1 MTDSLQGLLIEQSIT
16 ISSMK
21 RVFPN
26 FKKMGQANVTQYKAK
41 SRLDALETLWERCQR
56 LNVQLQQ
63 IATAD
68 EQRTVPYFTEEEFFT
83 AEDVYHE
90 AADYLADVIGKF
102 SRCDPNAASTVS
114 DISSR
119 ELSGAVSLQLPRI
132 PLPKF
137 SGNFAEWENFR
148 GIFESLVASKES
160 LSNTQKLHYLKAS
173 VTGEAAVLI
182 NHVKIAD
189 ANYDGAWKLL
199 IEEYDNQNAI
209 IHAHIHAFADL
220 PIMKTESAVELK
232 GLRDTVAASLAALT
246 NLGRPVEKW
255 DDLLVYIV
263 SQKFSPRTRNEWN
276 LQRGKST
283 ASPTY
288 EEIRDFMTLRIR
300 GLTDHSKLNADTSS
314 HKNKGSNRASVN
326 NVATE
331 KCLNCSGNHNLMLCD
346 EFKRKSVEQRTQFLK
361 SHKGCFN
368 CLKVG
373 HFPTSCKSKKR
384 CNLCRRAH
392 HTLLH
397 RASNIPVQKI
407 SENSVLENKTLN
419 AQPSGSATPEI
430 KNETAVASVQTIH
443 SPLKNPPN
451 VLLATAWVILRTIEG
466 RKFKVRALL
475 DQGSAVSFISESLC
489 QTMRTKRSRAS
500 LHVQCFGERYSGV
513 AKSQVSL
520 TLESCNG
527 RGSSTFSLT
536 AFVYQKITSYAG
548 SKTKTVDYWPHL
560 RKLSLADP
568 DPFSNHPIHLLI
580 GSDLYGSLLKQKVK
594 HGPTGTPTAQ
604 LTALGWI
611 LSGPTGTSNSITGSA
626 TSLNCVTIPS
636 LDSLLQKFW
645 EIEEISSE
653 LPLSEEDKK
662 CEQHF
667 IETHQRAEDGR
678 YIIRLPFKTNPP
690 LDIGASRETAALLYS
705 KLEQRLRK
713 NPDLAKPYH
722 SFLNEYK
729 SMGHMESVSDENPTL
744 NQAVYIPHHP
754 VLRESSS
761 TTKLRVVFNAS
772 CKTSN
777 GSTLNNHLM
786 TGPKLQRDLSSIIL
800 RWRQFRY
807 VYTADIEKMFRQIR
821 VHRDDVDF
829 LRIFWRSNI
838 NSPIQSYRLLTVTYG
853 TAPAPYLAMRVI
865 NQLAIDEGHSFP
877 KAQTIVQDSIY
888 VDDVLFGADEVPSLK
903 ESRDQLT
910 KLMARG
916 GFHLRRWTTY
926 VANRVSEVQ
935 TRLPSIKWNHV
946 PSKENPADCASR
958 GLSPAELRDFKLWWA
973 GPAWLSSPSTAWPI
987 HDKLKDQLEADRQII
1002 ETETRNT
1009 IVCHAQHNL
1018 EWQLPNEVSTWR
1030 RLIRVT
1036 ARVQRFINNLK
1047 CRATNTN
1054 VNTTCLSAAELKEA
1068 SLFWLRYVQQRHFP
1082 SEIQALNDKSLLPRS
1097 SSLLSLYPFLGK
1109 DKLIRLGGRI
1119 DHSSL
1124 SYDER
1129 HPIILPKHRISD
1141 LLIAQAHKASLHGG
1155 TQLMLRILR
1164 QNYWIISARTSVK
1177 SLIRSCVKCV
1187 RERACTSQ
1195 QLMGNLPQ
1203 PRVTPS
1209 APFSHT
1215 GVDYAGPMNIIPSV
1229 GRGQRSKKY
1238 YVAVFICLS
1247 TKAVHLEYIDD
1258 YATNGFLSAFRR
1270 FASRR
1275 GLPSDMYSDN
1285 GTNFQGADRE
1295 LNTTFQ
1301 RLVADPQIHDAIAND
1316 NVKWHF
1322 IPPSAPHFGGL
1333 WEAGVKGLK
1342 FHLKRAIGSRTLSQI
1357 EFATLLCQIEA
1368 CLNSRPISALH
1379 DDPNDFSALTPGH
1392 FLVGRPL
1399 VSPPEESVLDIDSN
1413 RLSRWQQVRAILEQ
1427 IWRSWSS
1434 DYLHTLQQRRK
1445 WQENK
1450 PELKINELVL
1460 LKNNLAPPSKW
1471 ELARIL
1477 DVHPGSDGHVRV
1489 VTLRTAKT
1497 TLKRPITQICQLPI
1511 SSDTGS

>member
-26 FKKMGQANVTQYKAK
+26 FKKMGKANVTQYKAK

-209 IHAHIHAFADL
+209 IHAHIQAFADL

-232 GLRDTVAASLAALT
+232 SLRDTVAASLAALT

-361 SHKGCFN
+361 SHKCCFN

-407 SENSVLENKTLN
+407 GENSVLENKTLN

-580 GSDLYGSLLKQKVK
+580 GSDLYGSLLKQRVK

-678 YIIRLPFKTNPP
+678 YIIRLPFKTDPP
-690 LDIGASRETAALLYS
+690 LDLGSSRETAALLYS
-705 KLEQRLRK
+705 KLE
-713 NPDLAKPYH
+713 
-722 SFLNEYK
+722 
-729 SMGHMESVSDENPTL
+729 
-744 NQAVYIPHHP
+744 
-754 VLRESSS
+754 
-761 TTKLRVVFNAS
+761 
-772 CKTSN
+772 
-777 GSTLNNHLM
+777 
-786 TGPKLQRDLSSIIL
+786 
-800 RWRQFRY
+800 
-807 VYTADIEKMFRQIR
+807 
-821 VHRDDVDF
+821 
-829 LRIFWRSNI
+829 
-838 NSPIQSYRLLTVTYG
+838 
-853 TAPAPYLAMRVI
+853 
-865 NQLAIDEGHSFP
+865 
-877 KAQTIVQDSIY
+877 
-888 VDDVLFGADEVPSLK
+888 
-903 ESRDQLT
+903 
-910 KLMARG
+910 
-916 GFHLRRWTTY
+916 
-926 VANRVSEVQ
+926 
-935 TRLPSIKWNHV
+935 
-946 PSKENPADCASR
+946 
-958 GLSPAELRDFKLWWA
+958 
-973 GPAWLSSPSTAWPI
+973 
-987 HDKLKDQLEADRQII
+987 
-1002 ETETRNT
+1002 
-1009 IVCHAQHNL
+1009 
-1018 EWQLPNEVSTWR
+1018 
-1030 RLIRVT
+1030 
-1036 ARVQRFINNLK
+1036 
-1047 CRATNTN
+1047 
-1054 VNTTCLSAAELKEA
+1054 
-1068 SLFWLRYVQQRHFP
+1068 RHFP

-1119 DHSSL
+1119 DNSSL

-1187 RERACTSQ
+1187 REHARTSQ

-1229 GRGQRSKKY
+1229 GCGQRSKKY

-1247 TKAVHLEYIDD
+1247 TKAVHLEYVDD

-1301 RLVADPQIHDAIAND
+1301 RLVADPQIQDAIAND

>member
-16 ISSMK
+16 ISLMK

-26 FKKMGQANVTQYKAK
+26 FKKMGKANVTQYKAK

-68 EQRTVPYFTEEEFFT
+68 EQRTVQYFIEEEFFT

-232 GLRDTVAASLAALT
+232 SLRDTVAASLAALT

-300 GLTDHSKLNADTSS
+300 GLTDHSKLNASS

-361 SHKGCFN
+361 SHKCCFN

-536 AFVYQKITSYAG
+536 AFVYQKITSYVG

-645 EIEEISSE
+645 EIEEISSG
-653 LPLSEEDKK
+653 LQLSEEDKK

-690 LDIGASRETAALLYS
+690 LDIEASRETAALLYS

-744 NQAVYIPHHP
+744 NHQVYIPHHP

-838 NSPIQSYRLLTVTYG
+838 NSPIRSYRLLTVTYG

-877 KAQTIVQDSIY
+877 KAQT
-888 VDDVLFGADEVPSLK
+888 
-903 ESRDQLT
+903 
-910 KLMARG
+910 
-916 GFHLRRWTTY
+916 
-926 VANRVSEVQ
+926 
-935 TRLPSIKWNHV
+935 
-946 PSKENPADCASR
+946 
-958 GLSPAELRDFKLWWA
+958 
-973 GPAWLSSPSTAWPI
+973 
-987 HDKLKDQLEADRQII
+987 
-1002 ETETRNT
+1002 
-1009 IVCHAQHNL
+1009 
-1018 EWQLPNEVSTWR
+1018 
-1030 RLIRVT
+1030 
-1036 ARVQRFINNLK
+1036 
-1047 CRATNTN
+1047 
-1054 VNTTCLSAAELKEA
+1054 
-1068 SLFWLRYVQQRHFP
+1068 
-1082 SEIQALNDKSLLPRS
+1082 RS

-1109 DKLIRLGGRI
+1109 GKLIRLGGRI

-1124 SYDER
+1124 SYDKR

-1155 TQLMLRILR
+1155 TQLTLRILR

-1187 RERACTSQ
+1187 RERARTSQ

-1247 TKAVHLEYIDD
+1247 TKAVHLEYVDD

-1275 GLPSDMYSDN
+1275 GLPSDKYSDN

-1301 RLVADPQIHDAIAND
+1301 RLVADPQIQDAIAND

>member
-26 FKKMGQANVTQYKAK
+26 FKKMGKANVTQYKAK
-41 SRLDALETLWERCQR
+41 SRLDALETLWEMCQR

-199 IEEYDNQNAI
+199 IED
-209 IHAHIHAFADL
+209 
-220 PIMKTESAVELK
+220 
-232 GLRDTVAASLAALT
+232 
-246 NLGRPVEKW
+246 
-255 DDLLVYIV
+255 
-263 SQKFSPRTRNEWN
+263 PRTRNEWN

-361 SHKGCFN
+361 SHKCCFN

-580 GSDLYGSLLKQKVK
+580 GSDLSGSLLKQKVK

-838 NSPIQSYRLLTVTYG
+838 NSPIQFYRLLTVTYG

-1030 RLIRVT
+1030 
-1036 ARVQRFINNLK
+1036 
-1047 CRATNTN
+1047 
-1054 VNTTCLSAAELKEA
+1054 
-1068 SLFWLRYVQQRHFP
+1068 
-1082 SEIQALNDKSLLPRS
+1082 
-1097 SSLLSLYPFLGK
+1097 
-1109 DKLIRLGGRI
+1109 
-1119 DHSSL
+1119 
-1124 SYDER
+1124 
-1129 HPIILPKHRISD
+1129 
-1141 LLIAQAHKASLHGG
+1141 
-1155 TQLMLRILR
+1155 
-1164 QNYWIISARTSVK
+1164 
-1177 SLIRSCVKCV
+1177 SCVKCV
-1187 RERACTSQ
+1187 RERARTSQ

-1247 TKAVHLEYIDD
+1247 TKAVHLEYVDD

-1301 RLVADPQIHDAIAND
+1301 RLVADPQIQDAIANV

-1413 RLSRWQQVRAILEQ
+1413 RLSRWQQVRTILEQ

-1477 DVHPGSDGHVRV
+1477 DVHPGSDGHVR
-1489 VTLRTAKT
+1489 
-1497 TLKRPITQICQLPI
+1497 
-1511 SSDTGS
+1511 

>member
-26 FKKMGQANVTQYKAK
+26 FKKMGKANVTQYKAK
-41 SRLDALETLWERCQR
+41 SRLDALETLWEMCQR

-90 AADYLADVIGKF
+90 AADYLADVI
-102 SRCDPNAASTVS
+102 
-114 DISSR
+114 
-119 ELSGAVSLQLPRI
+119 
-132 PLPKF
+132 
-137 SGNFAEWENFR
+137 
-148 GIFESLVASKES
+148 
-160 LSNTQKLHYLKAS
+160 
-173 VTGEAAVLI
+173 
-182 NHVKIAD
+182 
-189 ANYDGAWKLL
+189 
-199 IEEYDNQNAI
+199 
-209 IHAHIHAFADL
+209 
-220 PIMKTESAVELK
+220 
-232 GLRDTVAASLAALT
+232 
-246 NLGRPVEKW
+246 
-255 DDLLVYIV
+255 VYIV

-361 SHKGCFN
+361 SHKCCFN

-580 GSDLYGSLLKQKVK
+580 GSDLSGSLLKQKVK

-838 NSPIQSYRLLTVTYG
+838 NSPIQFYRLLTVTYG

-1187 RERACTSQ
+1187 RERARTSQ

-1247 TKAVHLEYIDD
+1247 TKAVHLEYVDD

-1301 RLVADPQIHDAIAND
+1301 RLVADPQIQDAIANV

-1413 RLSRWQQVRAILEQ
+1413 RLSRWQQVRTILEQ

>member
-26 FKKMGQANVTQYKAK
+26 FKKMGKANVTQYKAK

-68 EQRTVPYFTEEEFFT
+68 EQRTVQYFTEEEFFT

-90 AADYLADVIGKF
+90 AADYLADVI
-102 SRCDPNAASTVS
+102 
-114 DISSR
+114 
-119 ELSGAVSLQLPRI
+119 
-132 PLPKF
+132 
-137 SGNFAEWENFR
+137 
-148 GIFESLVASKES
+148 
-160 LSNTQKLHYLKAS
+160 
-173 VTGEAAVLI
+173 
-182 NHVKIAD
+182 
-189 ANYDGAWKLL
+189 
-199 IEEYDNQNAI
+199 
-209 IHAHIHAFADL
+209 
-220 PIMKTESAVELK
+220 
-232 GLRDTVAASLAALT
+232 
-246 NLGRPVEKW
+246 
-255 DDLLVYIV
+255 VYIV

-361 SHKGCFN
+361 SHKCCFN

-548 SKTKTVDYWPHL
+548 SKTQTVDYWPHL

-580 GSDLYGSLLKQKVK
+580 GSDLYGSLLKQRVK

-653 LPLSEEDKK
+653 IQLSEEDKK

-667 IETHQRAEDGR
+667 VETHQRAEDGR

-729 SMGHMESVSDENPTL
+729 SMGHMEPVSDENPTL

-777 GSTLNNHLM
+777 DSTLSNHLM
-786 TGPKLQRDLSSIIL
+786 TRPKLQRDLSSIIL
-800 RWRQFRY
+800 RWRQCRY
-807 VYTADIEKMFRQIR
+807 VYT
-821 VHRDDVDF
+821 V
-829 LRIFWRSNI
+829 
-838 NSPIQSYRLLTVTYG
+838 
-853 TAPAPYLAMRVI
+853 
-865 NQLAIDEGHSFP
+865 
-877 KAQTIVQDSIY
+877 
-888 VDDVLFGADEVPSLK
+888 
-903 ESRDQLT
+903 
-910 KLMARG
+910 
-916 GFHLRRWTTY
+916 
-926 VANRVSEVQ
+926 
-935 TRLPSIKWNHV
+935 
-946 PSKENPADCASR
+946 
-958 GLSPAELRDFKLWWA
+958 
-973 GPAWLSSPSTAWPI
+973 
-987 HDKLKDQLEADRQII
+987 
-1002 ETETRNT
+1002 
-1009 IVCHAQHNL
+1009 
-1018 EWQLPNEVSTWR
+1018 
-1030 RLIRVT
+1030 
-1036 ARVQRFINNLK
+1036 
-1047 CRATNTN
+1047 
-1054 VNTTCLSAAELKEA
+1054 ELKEA

-1097 SSLLSLYPFLGK
+1097 SSLLSLYPSLGK

-1155 TQLMLRILR
+1155 TQLTLRILR

-1187 RERACTSQ
+1187 RERARTSQ

-1247 TKAVHLEYIDD
+1247 TKAVHLEYVDD

-1301 RLVADPQIHDAIAND
+1301 RLVADPQIQDAIAND

-1413 RLSRWQQVRAILEQ
+1413 RLSRWQQVRTILEQ

-1460 LKNNLAPPSKW
+1460 SKNNLAPPSKW

>member
-26 FKKMGQANVTQYKAK
+26 FKKMGKANVTQYKAK

-90 AADYLADVIGKF
+90 AADYLADVI
-102 SRCDPNAASTVS
+102 
-114 DISSR
+114 
-119 ELSGAVSLQLPRI
+119 
-132 PLPKF
+132 
-137 SGNFAEWENFR
+137 
-148 GIFESLVASKES
+148 
-160 LSNTQKLHYLKAS
+160 
-173 VTGEAAVLI
+173 
-182 NHVKIAD
+182 
-189 ANYDGAWKLL
+189 
-199 IEEYDNQNAI
+199 
-209 IHAHIHAFADL
+209 
-220 PIMKTESAVELK
+220 
-232 GLRDTVAASLAALT
+232 
-246 NLGRPVEKW
+246 
-255 DDLLVYIV
+255 VYIV

-326 NVATE
+326 NVAIE

-361 SHKGCFN
+361 SHKCCFN

-536 AFVYQKITSYAG
+536 AFVYQKITSYVG

-580 GSDLYGSLLKQKVK
+580 GSDLYGSLLKQKIK

-653 LPLSEEDKK
+653 IQQSEEDKK

-690 LDIGASRETAALLYS
+690 LDIGSSRETAALLYS

-729 SMGHMESVSDENPTL
+729 SMGHMKPVSDENPTL

-777 GSTLNNHLM
+777 DSTLNNHLM
-786 TGPKLQRDLSSIIL
+786 TRPKLQRDLSSIIL
-800 RWRQFRY
+800 RWRQCRY
-807 VYTADIEKMFRQIR
+807 VYT
-821 VHRDDVDF
+821 V
-829 LRIFWRSNI
+829 
-838 NSPIQSYRLLTVTYG
+838 
-853 TAPAPYLAMRVI
+853 
-865 NQLAIDEGHSFP
+865 
-877 KAQTIVQDSIY
+877 
-888 VDDVLFGADEVPSLK
+888 
-903 ESRDQLT
+903 
-910 KLMARG
+910 
-916 GFHLRRWTTY
+916 
-926 VANRVSEVQ
+926 
-935 TRLPSIKWNHV
+935 
-946 PSKENPADCASR
+946 
-958 GLSPAELRDFKLWWA
+958 
-973 GPAWLSSPSTAWPI
+973 
-987 HDKLKDQLEADRQII
+987 
-1002 ETETRNT
+1002 
-1009 IVCHAQHNL
+1009 
-1018 EWQLPNEVSTWR
+1018 
-1030 RLIRVT
+1030 
-1036 ARVQRFINNLK
+1036 
-1047 CRATNTN
+1047 
-1054 VNTTCLSAAELKEA
+1054 ELKEA

-1082 SEIQALNDKSLLPRS
+1082 SEIQALNDKSLLPRT

-1129 HPIILPKHRISD
+1129 HPIILPKHRIPD
-1141 LLIAQAHKASLHGG
+1141 LLIAQAHKASLYGG

-1187 RERACTSQ
+1187 RERARTSQ

-1247 TKAVHLEYIDD
+1247 TKAVHLEYVDD

-1301 RLVADPQIHDAIAND
+1301 RLVADPQIQDAIAND

>member
-1 MTDSLQGLLIEQSIT
+1 MTDSLQDLLIEQSIT

-26 FKKMGQANVTQYKAK
+26 FKKMGKANVTQYKAK

-68 EQRTVPYFTEEEFFT
+68 EQRTVQYFTEEEFFT

-90 AADYLADVIGKF
+90 AADYLADVI
-102 SRCDPNAASTVS
+102 
-114 DISSR
+114 
-119 ELSGAVSLQLPRI
+119 
-132 PLPKF
+132 
-137 SGNFAEWENFR
+137 
-148 GIFESLVASKES
+148 
-160 LSNTQKLHYLKAS
+160 
-173 VTGEAAVLI
+173 
-182 NHVKIAD
+182 
-189 ANYDGAWKLL
+189 
-199 IEEYDNQNAI
+199 
-209 IHAHIHAFADL
+209 
-220 PIMKTESAVELK
+220 
-232 GLRDTVAASLAALT
+232 
-246 NLGRPVEKW
+246 
-255 DDLLVYIV
+255 VYIV

-300 GLTDHSKLNADTSS
+300 GLTDHSKLNANTSS

-361 SHKGCFN
+361 SHKCCFN

-397 RASNIPVQKI
+397 RDSNIPVQKI

-500 LHVQCFGERYSGV
+500 LHVQCFGERYSGI

-548 SKTKTVDYWPHL
+548 SRTKTVDYWPHL
-560 RKLSLADP
+560 RKLPLADP

-653 LPLSEEDKK
+653 LQLSEEDKK

-667 IETHQRAEDGR
+667 IETHKRAEDGR

-690 LDIGASRETAALLYS
+690 LDIGSSRKTAALLYS

-729 SMGHMESVSDENPTL
+729 SMGHMEPVSDENPTL

-754 VLRESSS
+754 VLRESSC

-786 TGPKLQRDLSSIIL
+786 TRPKLQRDLSSIIL

-807 VYTADIEKMFRQIR
+807 VYT
-821 VHRDDVDF
+821 
-829 LRIFWRSNI
+829 
-838 NSPIQSYRLLTVTYG
+838 
-853 TAPAPYLAMRVI
+853 
-865 NQLAIDEGHSFP
+865 
-877 KAQTIVQDSIY
+877 
-888 VDDVLFGADEVPSLK
+888 
-903 ESRDQLT
+903 
-910 KLMARG
+910 
-916 GFHLRRWTTY
+916 
-926 VANRVSEVQ
+926 
-935 TRLPSIKWNHV
+935 
-946 PSKENPADCASR
+946 
-958 GLSPAELRDFKLWWA
+958 
-973 GPAWLSSPSTAWPI
+973 
-987 HDKLKDQLEADRQII
+987 
-1002 ETETRNT
+1002 
-1009 IVCHAQHNL
+1009 
-1018 EWQLPNEVSTWR
+1018 
-1030 RLIRVT
+1030 
-1036 ARVQRFINNLK
+1036 
-1047 CRATNTN
+1047 
-1054 VNTTCLSAAELKEA
+1054 AELKEA

-1129 HPIILPKHRISD
+1129 HPIILPKHRISE

-1177 SLIRSCVKCV
+1177 SLIRSWVKCV
-1187 RERACTSQ
+1187 RERARTSQ

-1247 TKAVHLEYIDD
+1247 TKAVHLEYVDD

-1301 RLVADPQIHDAIAND
+1301 RLVADPQIQDAIAND
-1316 NVKWHF
+1316 NIKWHF

-1413 RLSRWQQVRAILEQ
+1413 RLSRWQQVRALLEQ

-1445 WQENK
+1445 WRENE

>member
-1 MTDSLQGLLIEQSIT
+1 
-16 ISSMK
+16 
-21 RVFPN
+21 
-26 FKKMGQANVTQYKAK
+26 
-41 SRLDALETLWERCQR
+41 
-56 LNVQLQQ
+56 
-63 IATAD
+63 
-68 EQRTVPYFTEEEFFT
+68 
-83 AEDVYHE
+83 
-90 AADYLADVIGKF
+90 
-102 SRCDPNAASTVS
+102 
-114 DISSR
+114 
-119 ELSGAVSLQLPRI
+119 
-132 PLPKF
+132 
-137 SGNFAEWENFR
+137 
-148 GIFESLVASKES
+148 
-160 LSNTQKLHYLKAS
+160 
-173 VTGEAAVLI
+173 
-182 NHVKIAD
+182 
-189 ANYDGAWKLL
+189 
-199 IEEYDNQNAI
+199 
-209 IHAHIHAFADL
+209 
-220 PIMKTESAVELK
+220 MKTESAVELK
-232 GLRDTVAASLAALT
+232 SLRDTVAASLAALT

-263 SQKFSPRTRNEWN
+263 SQKFSPRTHNEWN

-361 SHKGCFN
+361 SHKCCFN

-397 RASNIPVQKI
+397 RDSNIPVQKI
-407 SENSVLENKTLN
+407 RENSVSENKALN
-419 AQPSGSATPEI
+419 AQPSGSAAPEI

-580 GSDLYGSLLKQKVK
+580 GSDLYGSLLKQKIK

-653 LPLSEEDKK
+653 LQLSEEDKK

-690 LDIGASRETAALLYS
+690 LDIEASRETAALLYS

-877 KAQTIVQDSIY
+877 KAQTIVQDFIY

-916 GFHLRRWTTY
+916 GFHLR
-926 VANRVSEVQ
+926 
-935 TRLPSIKWNHV
+935 K
-946 PSKENPADCASR
+946 
-958 GLSPAELRDFKLWWA
+958 
-973 GPAWLSSPSTAWPI
+973 
-987 HDKLKDQLEADRQII
+987 
-1002 ETETRNT
+1002 
-1009 IVCHAQHNL
+1009 
-1018 EWQLPNEVSTWR
+1018 
-1030 RLIRVT
+1030 
-1036 ARVQRFINNLK
+1036 
-1047 CRATNTN
+1047 
-1054 VNTTCLSAAELKEA
+1054 
-1068 SLFWLRYVQQRHFP
+1068 
-1082 SEIQALNDKSLLPRS
+1082 
-1097 SSLLSLYPFLGK
+1097 
-1109 DKLIRLGGRI
+1109 
-1119 DHSSL
+1119 
-1124 SYDER
+1124 
-1129 HPIILPKHRISD
+1129 
-1141 LLIAQAHKASLHGG
+1141 
-1155 TQLMLRILR
+1155 
-1164 QNYWIISARTSVK
+1164 
-1177 SLIRSCVKCV
+1177 
-1187 RERACTSQ
+1187 
-1195 QLMGNLPQ
+1195 
-1203 PRVTPS
+1203 
-1209 APFSHT
+1209 
-1215 GVDYAGPMNIIPSV
+1215 
-1229 GRGQRSKKY
+1229 
-1238 YVAVFICLS
+1238 
-1247 TKAVHLEYIDD
+1247 
-1258 YATNGFLSAFRR
+1258 
-1270 FASRR
+1270 
-1275 GLPSDMYSDN
+1275 
-1285 GTNFQGADRE
+1285 
-1295 LNTTFQ
+1295 
-1301 RLVADPQIHDAIAND
+1301 
-1316 NVKWHF
+1316 
-1322 IPPSAPHFGGL
+1322 
-1333 WEAGVKGLK
+1333 
-1342 FHLKRAIGSRTLSQI
+1342 
-1357 EFATLLCQIEA
+1357 
-1368 CLNSRPISALH
+1368 
-1379 DDPNDFSALTPGH
+1379 
-1392 FLVGRPL
+1392 
-1399 VSPPEESVLDIDSN
+1399 
-1413 RLSRWQQVRAILEQ
+1413 
-1427 IWRSWSS
+1427 
-1434 DYLHTLQQRRK
+1434 
-1445 WQENK
+1445 
-1450 PELKINELVL
+1450 
-1460 LKNNLAPPSKW
+1460 
-1471 ELARIL
+1471 
-1477 DVHPGSDGHVRV
+1477 
-1489 VTLRTAKT
+1489 
-1497 TLKRPITQICQLPI
+1497 
-1511 SSDTGS
+1511 

>member
-26 FKKMGQANVTQYKAK
+26 FKKMGKANVTQYKAK

-199 IEEYDNQNAI
+199 IED
-209 IHAHIHAFADL
+209 
-220 PIMKTESAVELK
+220 
-232 GLRDTVAASLAALT
+232 
-246 NLGRPVEKW
+246 
-255 DDLLVYIV
+255 
-263 SQKFSPRTRNEWN
+263 PRTRNEWN

-361 SHKGCFN
+361 SHKCCFN

-407 SENSVLENKTLN
+407 SENSVLENNTLN

-451 VLLATAWVILRTIEG
+451 VLLATAWVILRTVEG

-548 SKTKTVDYWPHL
+548 SKTKTVDCWPHL

-626 TSLNCVTIPS
+626 TSLNCVTTPS

-653 LPLSEEDKK
+653 IQLLDEDKK

-678 YIIRLPFKTNPP
+678 YIIRLPFKTDPP
-690 LDIGASRETAALLYS
+690 LDLGSSRETAALLYS
-705 KLEQRLRK
+705 KLE
-713 NPDLAKPYH
+713 
-722 SFLNEYK
+722 
-729 SMGHMESVSDENPTL
+729 
-744 NQAVYIPHHP
+744 
-754 VLRESSS
+754 
-761 TTKLRVVFNAS
+761 
-772 CKTSN
+772 
-777 GSTLNNHLM
+777 
-786 TGPKLQRDLSSIIL
+786 
-800 RWRQFRY
+800 
-807 VYTADIEKMFRQIR
+807 
-821 VHRDDVDF
+821 
-829 LRIFWRSNI
+829 
-838 NSPIQSYRLLTVTYG
+838 
-853 TAPAPYLAMRVI
+853 
-865 NQLAIDEGHSFP
+865 
-877 KAQTIVQDSIY
+877 
-888 VDDVLFGADEVPSLK
+888 
-903 ESRDQLT
+903 
-910 KLMARG
+910 
-916 GFHLRRWTTY
+916 
-926 VANRVSEVQ
+926 
-935 TRLPSIKWNHV
+935 
-946 PSKENPADCASR
+946 
-958 GLSPAELRDFKLWWA
+958 
-973 GPAWLSSPSTAWPI
+973 
-987 HDKLKDQLEADRQII
+987 
-1002 ETETRNT
+1002 
-1009 IVCHAQHNL
+1009 
-1018 EWQLPNEVSTWR
+1018 
-1030 RLIRVT
+1030 
-1036 ARVQRFINNLK
+1036 
-1047 CRATNTN
+1047 
-1054 VNTTCLSAAELKEA
+1054 
-1068 SLFWLRYVQQRHFP
+1068 QRHFP

-1119 DHSSL
+1119 DNLSL

-1187 RERACTSQ
+1187 RERARTSQ

-1247 TKAVHLEYIDD
+1247 TKAVHLEYVDD

-1301 RLVADPQIHDAIAND
+1301 RLVADPQIQDAIAND

-1497 TLKRPITQICQLPI
+1497 TLKRPITQICQIPI